1 MCFAEY
7 NQFILLVKW
16 QIPFSNVA
24 MSETRTRRSNKLRR
38 AESTRAVEQAACR
51 LFVQRGFR
59 STSMDLIA
67 REVGLTKGA
76 VYFYY
81 KDKEALLL
89 TLLTRSEAQLFTQVF
104 EAMDNVE
111 GADHRIEIFLN
122 QIGRVGAEIEQNLIL
137 LPVLMSA
144 EFKGRGDAVE
154 YALKEIYG
162 RVYDKLS
169 SVIRAGQMA
178 SVFSNRID
186 AQALATMIVAL
197 TDGLLIE
204 IYRQSSGVDGKDI
217 LQTARTTVLSLLQ
230 AE

>member
-1 MCFAEY
+1 
-7 NQFILLVKW
+7 
-16 QIPFSNVA
+16 
-24 MSETRTRRSNKLRR
+24 MSDIGTRRSNKLRR
-38 AESTRAVEQAACR
+38 AESTRVVEQAACR
-51 LFVQRGFR
+51 LFVRRGFR
-59 STSMDLIA
+59 LTSMDLIA

-81 KDKEALLL
+81 KDKQSLLL
-89 TLLTRSEAQLFTQVF
+89 KLLAQSEAQLFTQVF

-111 GADHRIEIFLN
+111 DADQRIEIFLN
-122 QIGRVGAEIEQNLIL
+122 QIGRAGAEIEQNLIL

-154 YALKEIYG
+154 DALKGIYA

-169 SVIRAGQMA
+169 GVIRAGQTA
-178 SVFSNRID
+178 GVFTNPTD
-186 AQALATMIVAL
+186 AQALATIIVAL